1 MNATGYSV
9 LKEIYSRP
17 IEDDSLGLAKF
28 IQSMYLHR
36 LEKLRIFDRMSDD
49 AINSMKN
56 KESRDLCT
64 ILKGCDLP
72 VGTTSMHVRPQPHYE
87 ESIELAQ
94 YAASLGVFI
103 FSPTP
108 YVILGDNK
116 WENKN
121 WCLMKTDLG
130 EMPTLTKKEMDR
142 CKQDILINYEDR
154 GFNVIHQI
162 YGYHTTDYINGGAI
176 STKLCY
182 MCCGISKEYSK
193 KIMSAK
199 SKSIL
204 YHCPWCSKDIK
215 QKDGKLVQ
223 HHNLPEKRC
232 IGSGQP
238 ITNKRIKQ
246 A

>member
-1 MNATGYSV
+1 MNKYYLDISKASD
-9 LKEIYSRP
+9 LKKPNERRLYRFFEIIP
-17 IEDDSLGLAKF
+17 GAISLGTL
-28 IQSMYLHR
+28 
-36 LEKLRIFDRMSDD
+36 
-49 AINSMKN
+49 
-56 KESRDLCT
+56 
-64 ILKGCDLP
+64 
-72 VGTTSMHVRPQPHYE
+72 
-87 ESIELAQ
+87 
-94 YAASLGVFI
+94 LGVFI